1 MEALRDYE
9 RNSYVEK
16 DNISSFSDKKE
27 ELVIRER
34 REIVRK
40 EKIKKHKEKQ
50 AKKRFIFLSS
60 SIIFS
65 AVLIILLVVGYT
77 DMVKI
82 NSDLIILEAANKDL
96 AQEKNSLEFKLEPYL
111 NKSRIENLAKEK
123 LHMIYPTNDHIVKL
137 KEDSDSSNLM
147 VKDSVNKDKNKDSI
161 MNLISKFFN

>member
-1 MEALRDYE
+1 MEALREYE
-9 RNSYVEK
+9 RETYLKK
-16 DNISSFSDKKE
+16 DNISEFSEKTEELAVRQRQRNLSKKE
-27 ELVIRER
+27 KL
-34 REIVRK
+34 
-40 EKIKKHKEKQ
+40 KKHREKQ
-50 AKKRFIFLSS
+50 AKKRFVFLSS
-60 SIIFS
+60 SIILS

-137 KEDSDSSNLM
+137 KEDSDNSNLM
-147 VKDSVNKDKNKDSI
+147 VEKEEKTNNKDSI